1 MCAAMLLVHALET
14 TSTCASKQ
22 ELCFNVNT
30 QNRRERTKIKPY
42 KVEKKQQNRTKR
54 RFENDLFSR
63 SVNFIRNN

>member
-42 KVEKKQQNRTKR
+42 KVEKNSKIEQSDDSKMIYSADRLT
-54 RFENDLFSR
+54 L
-63 SVNFIRNN
+63 